1 MRKVI
6 NINQK
11 WKFIN
16 DGNAVYENVLK
27 RKSSNVNLPH
37 TWNNLDGQDGGNDY
51 WRRIE
56 QRTMV

>member
-1 MRKVI
+1 MRTVTLMKEARFAKHGEILQTVT
-6 NINQK
+6 
-11 WKFIN
+11 
-16 DGNAVYENVLK
+16 
-27 RKSSNVNLPH
+27 LPH